1 MGLDQKPKKVHTV
14 CSFKKKR
21 WSYGEW
27 SIPSTAHRVT
37 KLGHPPFLRPWFIDS
52 QVPLVS
58 GLCPVLGSSGTHKN
72 LGPNHSKPNHRSGLL
87 NCVWDLKLMGN
98 PQKNY
103 IYIYNG
109 WLSLSPL
116 NYISILGYTVPNFAE
131 TPKSARFLVRNRP
144 SFGQLYGLDHL
155 ECLHVGGNPLSV
167 CGTSSICCRKSTI
180 HFSKYEST
188 DILFLYTGVW
198 PTKMDWWLDFPPLPF
213 TCTHPIAEK
222 CTRLMLQD
230 EALKVLLQP
239 GVRRT
244 VERHSRG
251 MLCQCRM
258 IKWIFTR
265 L

>member
-1 MGLDQKPKKVHTV
+1 MIHWFPSPACKWAV
-14 CSFKKKR
+14 
-21 WSYGEW
+21 
-27 SIPSTAHRVT
+27 PSTWV
-37 KLGHPPFLRPWFIDS
+37 KW
-52 QVPLVS
+52 
-58 GLCPVLGSSGTHKN
+58 
-72 LGPNHSKPNHRSGLL
+72 
-87 NCVWDLKLMGN
+87 N
-98 PQKNY
+98 PQKPRPEPQQTEPQVRSAQLCLGPETHGKPSKKL
-103 IYIYNG
+103 YIYNG

-180 HFSKYEST
+180 HFSKCEST